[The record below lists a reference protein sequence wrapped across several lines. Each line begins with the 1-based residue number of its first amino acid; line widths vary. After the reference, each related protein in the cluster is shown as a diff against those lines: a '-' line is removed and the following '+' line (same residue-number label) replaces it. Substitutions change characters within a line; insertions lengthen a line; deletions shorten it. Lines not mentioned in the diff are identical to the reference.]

1 MVAPDISNVT
11 GTAGR
16 GDIWSL
22 YRRGG
27 VLGKGAFGTVYEVE
41 DLRNGE
47 VFAVKQISKAKL
59 ACKEDVE
66 DVRREMQVLELVGD
80 HQNIAALKSAFEDRD
95 YVYFILELCKGGEL
109 FDRIVAEGTFSER
122 KAAQYFRIMVEVIH
136 HCHQLG
142 VIHRDIKP
150 ENFLL
155 TSKDDDAELKAADF
169 GLCTYF
175 KMHEVFDSIVGSAYY
190 VAPEVL
196 RRNYTWHADMWSLGV
211 ILYILL
217 SGMPPFYGDTEE
229 AIFKMI
235 LRGQVD
241 LVTPP
246 WPEISAPAKDLVLK
260 LLNRD
265 PSARLTAQQA
275 LNHPWLKEQGVASD
289 KPMDS
294 VVITRIQQFAAN
306 SRFKKAAISVM
317 ASCLTPAELSG
328 LEHLFQ
334 SIDADGNGTITAV
347 ELKQA
352 LQSMGS
358 KIPDTELQA
367 LMEAADQNG
376 DGTIDWQEFVAAT
389 IHMGKLENEDAVAR
403 AFKHFDRDNSGTITD
418 DEVAVVLKDQGLS
431 PEDISALIAEHDSN
445 KDGVIDYQEFLAMMR
460 NQGPLAQ
467 QLENCGSGRL
477 AKSRAVSRRA
487 KAKSLLSNMFK
498 SK

>member
-1 MVAPDISNVT
+1 MEI
-11 GTAGR
+11 
-16 GDIWSL
+16 
-22 YRRGG
+22 
-27 VLGKGAFGTVYEVE
+27 LGKGAFGTVYEVE
-41 DLRNGE
+41 DYRSGE
-47 VFAVKQISKAKL
+47 HFAVKQISKAKL
-59 ACKEDVE
+59 SCAEDVE

-80 HQNIAALKSAFEDRD
+80 HANIAALKQTFEDRD

-109 FDRIVAEGTFSER
+109 FDRIVAEGTFSEK
-122 KAAQYFRIMVEVIH
+122 KAAAYFSLMVEVIH

-155 TSKDDDAELKAADF
+155 TTKGEDAELKAADF

-175 KMHEVFDSIVGSAYY
+175 KITEVFSSIVGSAYY

-196 RRNYTWHADMWSLGV
+196 RRHYTWHADMWSLGV

-241 LVTPP
+241 LKTPP
-246 WPEISAPAKDLVLK
+246 WPSISAPAKDLVLK

-275 LNHPWLKEQGVASD
+275 LEHPWLREQGVASD

-294 VVITRIQQFAAN
+294 VVIARIQQFAAN

-317 ASCLTPAELSG
+317 ASCLSPAELSG

-334 SIDADGNGTITAV
+334 SIDADGSGSITAA

-358 KIPDTELQA
+358 KIPDDQLQV
-367 LMEAADQNG
+367 LMDSADQNN

-389 IHMGKLENEDAVAR
+389 IHMGKLENEEAVSR
-403 AFKHFDRDNSGTITD
+403 AFRHFDQDNSGLITS
-418 DEVAVVLKDQGLS
+418 DEVAAVLKDQGLS
-431 PEDISALIAEHDSN
+431 QEDVSSLIAEHDTN
-445 KDGVIDYQEFLAMMR
+445 KDGAIDYQEFLAMMKSS
-460 NQGPLAQ
+460 GPLAKMA
-467 QLENCGSGRL
+467 GSQSGKL
-477 AKSRAVSRRA
+477 AKSRQSSRRA
-487 KAKSLLSNMFK
+487 KAKSLLGSMFSK
-498 SK
+498 SSGGKSG